1 MESTKL
7 TIRLEEPP
15 SCSSCI
21 PSVCPAKILL
31 ILLILSKS
39 ILSMSANPYR
49 SHTCN
54 DLRASH
60 AGATVR
66 IAGWIHNKRDLG
78 GVLFIDLRD
87 HYGITQIVIPPTAA
101 FQDEVGHLPKETV
114 ISVSGAVRLRPGD
127 TKNPNLDT
135 GDIELDVATY
145 DKLGSC
151 EPLPMNVFPEDHTP
165 EETRLKYRF
174 LDLRRSKLHK
184 TVMLRAKVISSI
196 RRRMI
201 ELGFQEFQTPI
212 LTSSSPEG
220 ARDFLVP
227 SRLYPGEF
235 YALPQA
241 PQQFKQLLMVSGFDR
256 YFQIAPCFRDEDG
269 RADRTPGEF
278 YQLDVEMSFVTQDDV
293 FAAIEGLMIPLF
305 AEFKP
310 EWQIN
315 VVQPTGVSPQVEAAP
330 FNYDWWKTYL
340 TIQPVTVSNPETA
353 STSAEGRDFPPG
365 EPKEINRV
373 FGSAIGTTTPSTG
386 SVVGI
391 GDAEKFVEAG
401 VKAFTPYLTR
411 ILTVRPLASNDSD
424 SIKAFVTQLVTSML
438 QTVPVGRQLTQL
450 LIHRICEALPTQ
462 FTGTFVRIPY
472 KESLMRF
479 GTDKPDMRISFE
491 IKDLTP
497 LFAKSEFRAFAGK
510 TVRAMLMPYDKELP
524 RSWFDNLQEEAKKLG
539 AAGLAYI
546 KIEPVRLTENDWTAK
561 LVGPIAKFIPDEIV
575 PELLGI
581 NRGAKPPEGVLFF
594 SADMN
599 ETKAAKVLGAMR
611 VKIAEQLDLIEK
623 NVFKFA
629 WIVDYPMF
637 EMNDETKAIEF
648 SHNPFSMPQGGLEAL
663 EKQDPLT
670 IFAYQYDL
678 VCNGYELAS
687 GAIRNHRPEIMYK
700 AFALAG
706 HPRETVDTE
715 FAGMI
720 NAFKYGAPPHGGIAP
735 GIDRIVMLL
744 SGETSIREVIAFPMA
759 QNGRDL
765 LMNAPAPVKEKQ
777 LREVHLTIRKP
788 PPKA

>member
-1 MESTKL
+1 
-7 TIRLEEPP
+7 
-15 SCSSCI
+15 
-21 PSVCPAKILL
+21 
-31 ILLILSKS
+31 
-39 ILSMSANPYR
+39 MSANPYR

-54 DLRASH
+54 DLRATH
-60 AGATVR
+60 AGQTVR
-66 IAGWIHNKRDLG
+66 LAGWIHNKRDLG

-87 HYGITQIVIPPTAA
+87 HYGITQIVIPPTAP
-101 FQDEVGHLPKETV
+101 FQDTLSHLPKETV
-114 ISVSGAVRLRPGD
+114 ISVHGNVRPRPEG
-127 TKNPNLDT
+127 TLNPNIPT
-135 GDIELDVATY
+135 GEIELDVAGY
-145 DKLGSC
+145 DKLGGC

-184 TVMLRAKVISSI
+184 TIMLRSQIISSI

-201 ELGFQEFQTPI
+201 DLGFQEFQTPI

-293 FAAIEGLMIPLF
+293 FAAMEKLFVPLF

-310 EWQIN
+310 
-315 VVQPTGVSPQVEAAP
+315 
-330 FNYDWWKTYL
+330 DWTTNELTPDESGHIALQRITY
-340 TIQPVTVSNPETA
+340 
-353 STSAEGRDFPPG
+353 
-365 EPKEINRV
+365 K
-373 FGSAIGTTTPSTG
+373 
-386 SVVGI
+386 
-391 GDAEKFVEAG
+391 
-401 VKAFTPYLTR
+401 
-411 ILTVRPLASNDSD
+411 DS
-424 SIKAFVTQLVTSML
+424 
-438 QTVPVGRQLTQL
+438 L
-450 LIHRICEALPTQ
+450 L
-462 FTGTFVRIPY
+462 
-472 KESLMRF
+472 RF
-479 GTDKPDMRISFE
+479 GTDKPDLRIPFE
-491 IKDLTP
+491 IIDLTP
-497 LFAKSEFRAFAGK
+497 LFAKSEFKAFAGK
-510 TVRAMLMPYDKELP
+510 TVRAFAVPQAFDQP

-539 AAGLAYI
+539 APGLAYV
-546 KIEPVRLTENDWTAK
+546 KVDGAELSGPV
-561 LVGPIAKFIPDEIV
+561 AKFMTGEAAEKLKALAAGKSVI
-575 PELLGI
+575 
-581 NRGAKPPEGVLFF
+581 FF
-594 SADMN
+594 SADPN

-611 VKIAEQLDLIEK
+611 VKIAEQLNLIEK
-623 NVFKFA
+623 DVFKFA

-637 EMNDETKAIEF
+637 EMNEETKAIEF
-648 SHNPFSMPQGGLEAL
+648 SHNPFSMPQGGLDAL

-678 VCNGYELAS
+678 VCNGYEIAS
-687 GAIRNHRPEIMYK
+687 GAIRNHIPEIMYK

-706 HPRETVDTE
+706 HPKETVDTE

-720 NAFKYGAPPHGGIAP
+720 NAFRFGAPPHGGIAP

-765 LMNAPAPVKEKQ
+765 LMGAPSPVSEKQ
-777 LREVHLTIRKP
+777 LRDVHLAIRKP
-788 PPKA
+788 VPKA